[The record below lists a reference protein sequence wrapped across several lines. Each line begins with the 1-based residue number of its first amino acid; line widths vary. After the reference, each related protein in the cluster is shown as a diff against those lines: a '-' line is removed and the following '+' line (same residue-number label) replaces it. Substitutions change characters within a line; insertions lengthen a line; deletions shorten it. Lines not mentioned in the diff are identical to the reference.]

1 MDSSVIA
8 FLCGVAEGAAV
19 IVIGVGIGFKMRKK
33 AANEDV
39 PKAFTTTWG
48 GNVGGKT
55 ATLVPSKSGVGARVD
70 KQQTVFTMTE
80 ERERDIEDGR
90 DRLDEEDGAHD

>member
-1 MDSSVIA
+1 MTNE
-8 FLCGVAEGAAV
+8 VAMLAGA
-19 IVIGVGIGFKMRKK
+19 VIGVVVFVGGVLLGGWLR
-33 AANEDV
+33 EV
-39 PKAFTTTWG
+39 PKVDAPKPTWTGVLPKAVAFS
-48 GNVGGKT
+48 KT
-55 ATLVPSKSGVGARVD
+55 NTGVGARVD